1 MPYALKKPFQQ
12 QMNPQMRMEVPEEGV
27 DSEATEPE
35 ESSGLHEV
43 SLPGH
48 HLAQPGRAHVVQAE
62 EVAHLVQQQLFR
74 EVSEVG
80 LVVAHVQAEAVLYLQ
95 KRRYVHNLSSL
106 TNFGILW
113 YNMYNVY

>member
-1 MPYALKKPFQQ
+1 MMY
-12 QMNPQMRMEVPEEGV
+12 VPEECV
-27 DSEATEPE
+27 DSEDTEPE

-95 KRRYVHNLSSL
+95 KRRKNVKINANECCKIQLKI
-106 TNFGILW
+106 IL
-113 YNMYNVY
+113 